1 MKSLRHFL
9 VRVPNVTRDTFTLGD
24 KELYLDTK
32 WDEFSHRT
40 MEGEV
45 VATPA
50 KYKTEVKVGDTLYFH
65 HHVVLGGNHLMMND
79 EINQLEETKK
89 RGQFID
95 PDDDIYVATYDGGVD
110 PFSVQAFAF
119 KCKDTG
125 KIRLIADWVFI
136 QPEEEVEGKQ
146 EETEIMVGN
155 QIIYLTPSK
164 KEPEEKKG
172 YIKWSSPKLDE
183 LGLKPGDKV
192 LIRKSADYEMK
203 IEGEKLW
210 RTIITSIHGKI
221 EEVQ

>member
-65 HHVVLGGNHLMMND
+65 HHVVLGGNHMMMND

-95 PDDDIYVATYDGGVD
+95 PVTV
-110 PFSVQAFAF
+110 
-119 KCKDTG
+119 
-125 KIRLIADWVFI
+125 
-136 QPEEEVEGKQ
+136 
-146 EETEIMVGN
+146 
-155 QIIYLTPSK
+155 
-164 KEPEEKKG
+164 
-172 YIKWSSPKLDE
+172 SP
-183 LGLKPGDKV
+183 G
-192 LIRKSADYEMK
+192 
-203 IEGEKLW
+203 
-210 RTIITSIHGKI
+210 
-221 EEVQ
+221 